1 MVGELSQPE
10 VFTRPA
16 NMVIQFPTSKL
27 ASTLARYLIT
37 STSALADM
45 LGASSLVVVTTDYSA
60 SALTCTCQDVGLA
73 GLLYLNRRSC
83 SVLQRSPDLDMDI
96 LDSVR

>member
-16 NMVIQFPTSKL
+16 NMVVKFPTSKISAL
-27 ASTLARYLIT
+27 AHCLIT
-37 STSALADM
+37 SALALADM
-45 LGASSLVVVTTDYSA
+45 LGASSFVVVTTDYSA